1 VRKSLDN
8 IMYQIAAT
16 LDIFKE
22 QLDLTDVLEME
33 LPLLADLY
41 EARAKFVEDKRK
53 IEAREIEKA
62 KRDQA
67 SSVVK
72 K

>member
-1 VRKSLDN
+1 
-8 IMYQIAAT
+8 MYQIAAT

-22 QLDLTDVLEME
+22 QLTLTDVMERE
-33 LPLLADLY
+33 LPLLAELY

-67 SSVVK
+67 ASAGSK
-72 K
+72 PRK